1 MFNPLGNGYCRS
13 EAAVAVLITKKSM
26 AKRIYATVL
35 NAGNNT
41 DGYKE
46 QGKLILPSHR
56 RQIYLKSSSM
66 CEISSVN
73 TFLLALEAWHY
84 YKSWHY
90 MCRRCRSLSP
100 SASCHT
106 LHTSVFKHDTWLSV
120 RTQGI
125 WNLWHT
131 PDIRPPLVPVV
142 LLHWGQKNP
151 CCSSR
156 VRSRKTYVIAATCKS
171 AHILECG
178 MSPLSSGVTFPS
190 GEMQQRLVRSLYQDA
205 NISPEQVE
213 YIEAHGTGTKVS
225 HYEITRMHPF
235 RRDLLW
241 K

>member
-13 EAAVAVLITKKSM
+13 EAAVAVLLTKKSM

-56 RQIYLKSSSM
+56 RQICFKSSSM
-66 CEISSVN
+66 SEISSVN
-73 TFLLALEAWHY
+73 TVLLALEAWHY

-90 MCRRCRSLSP
+90 MCCKVIAFP
-100 SASCHT
+100 PVPPAT
-106 LHTSVFKHDTWLSV
+106 LYTPVFLNMTLDWAWGLRVFEISGICLTSD
-120 RTQGI
+120 
-125 WNLWHT
+125 
-131 PDIRPPLVPVV
+131 PPLVPVV

-151 CCSSR
+151 CCSSH
-156 VRSRKTYVIAATCKS
+156 VHSRKCTCKS
-171 AHILECG
+171 AHIPECG
-178 MSPLSSGVTFPS
+178 LSPLSSGVTFPS

-213 YIEAHGTGTKVS
+213 YVEAHGTGTKVS
-225 HYEITRMHPF
+225 HCEITRMHPL